1 MKDEQLVLDEMNVAD
16 AMHRGVLTCG
26 LYAPLTQ
33 VARTMAEEN
42 VHCVVVWNEPSEA
55 AETPLW
61 GVVSDLDLVAVA
73 ASENLRDRTAGGS
86 ANTPVLM
93 VETTEPLRRAAQM
106 MAEHEVSHLV
116 AVDPVTTK
124 PVGVLSTLDIARAL
138 SGLAEPASV
147 A

>member
-1 MKDEQLVLDEMNVAD
+1 MKDEQVVLDETMVAD

-33 VARTMAEEN
+33 VARTMAEESI
-42 VHCVVVWNEPSEA
+42 HCVVVWNEPSEA

-73 ASENLRDRTAGGS
+73 ASENQRDRTAGSS
-86 ANTPVLM
+86 AATPVLM
-93 VETTEPLRRAAQM
+93 VAPDEPLRRAAQM
-106 MAEHEVSHLV
+106 MAEHDVAHLV
-116 AVDPVTTK
+116 VVDPKTTK

-138 SGLAEPASV
+138 SGVTEPASV

>member
-1 MKDEQLVLDEMNVAD
+1 MKDEQLVLDETTVAD
-16 AMHRGVLTCG
+16 AMHQGVLTCG

-93 VETTEPLRRAAQM
+93 VATSEPLRRAAQM

-116 AVDPVTTK
+116 AVDPLTTK
-124 PVGVLSTLDIARAL
+124 PVGVVSTLDIARAL
-138 SGLAEPASV
+138 SGVTEPVPV

>member
-1 MKDEQLVLDEMNVAD
+1 MKDEQVVLDETMVAD

-33 VARTMAEEN
+33 VARTMAEESI
-42 VHCVVVWNEPSEA
+42 HCVVVWNEPSEA

-73 ASENLRDRTAGGS
+73 ASENRRDRTAGRS
-86 ANTPVLM
+86 AATPVLM
-93 VETTEPLRRAAQM
+93 VAPDEPLRRAAQM
-106 MAEHEVSHLV
+106 MAEHDVAHLV
-116 AVDPVTTK
+116 VVDPKTTK

-138 SGLAEPASV
+138 SGVTEPASV

>member
-1 MKDEQLVLDEMNVAD
+1 MHEQVVLDEMTVAD
-16 AMHRGVLTCG
+16 VMHRGVFTCG

-33 VARTMAEEN
+33 VARTMAEEH
-42 VHCVVVWNEPSEA
+42 VHCVVVWNEPSEE

-61 GVVSDLDLVAVA
+61 GVVSDLDLVGVA
-73 ASENLRDRTAGGS
+73 ASEDLRDRTAGGS

-93 VETTEPLRRAAQM
+93 IATHEPLRRAAQM
-106 MAEHEVSHLV
+106 MAENEVSHLV
-116 AVDPVTTK
+116 AVDPLTTK

-147 A
+147 T

>member
-1 MKDEQLVLDEMNVAD
+1 MKDEQQVLDEMTVAD
-16 AMHRGVLTCG
+16 VMHRGVFTCG
-26 LYAPLTQ
+26 LYAPLSQ

-42 VHCVVVWNEPSEA
+42 VHCVVVWNEPSEQ

-61 GVVSDLDLVAVA
+61 GVVSDLDLVGVA
-73 ASENLRDRTAGGS
+73 ASESIRDRTAGGS

-93 VETTEPLRRAAQM
+93 ISTHEALRRAAQL

-116 AVDPVTTK
+116 AVDPLTAK

-138 SGLAEPASV
+138 SGLAQPAPV
-147 A
+147 T